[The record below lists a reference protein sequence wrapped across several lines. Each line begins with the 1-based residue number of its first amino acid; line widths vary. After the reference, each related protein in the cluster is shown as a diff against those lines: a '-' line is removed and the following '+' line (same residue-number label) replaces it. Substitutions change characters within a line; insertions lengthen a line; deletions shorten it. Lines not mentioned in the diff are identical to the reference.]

1 MRFTAMRLAIGA
13 WFILAGL
20 IGVPVVSS
28 NATSVDDSH
37 QPRELRTL
45 QGHTGAVMSVA
56 FSPDGRTVASG
67 SYDKTIKLWHVASGR
82 ARRIRSASSSPPP

>member
-20 IGVPVVSS
+20 VGVPVASS
-28 NATSVDDSH
+28 NATSADDSH

-56 FSPDGRTVASG
+56 FSPDGRTLASG
-67 SYDKTIKLWHVASGR
+67 SVDNTIKLWDAAS
-82 ARRIRSASSSPPP
+82 AL